1 MPCVGLAAAVD
12 QLPPT
17 WRGRYFDV
25 VDSTQDESQSLFVA
39 DYQRAGRGRHARTW
53 LSQPG
58 SGLLVSMLFR
68 ETTAEPVPWR
78 WTSLAAVALIE
89 AIECVLPAIRPMIK
103 WPNDVLVHDRK
114 VAGVLAESTW
124 EGREL
129 LAIVGVGLN
138 ANAQSAELASVGANA
153 TSLRMEA
160 GQPVDRGRLLLLFV
174 ERMDAWLTRPQ
185 SELIEAWRARLWGR
199 GQRLR
204 LIDLGREEEV
214 IVIGAEADGSLRVR
228 LSDGTERRTTT
239 GELIC

>member
-1 MPCVGLAAAVD
+1 MPCVGLAAAVT

-25 VDSTQDESQSLFVA
+25 VDSTQDEARAVARAGAPSQSLLVA

-58 SGLLVSMLFR
+58 SGLLVSMVFR

-78 WTSLAAVALIE
+78 WTSLAAVALVE
-89 AIECVLPAIRPMIK
+89 AIECVLPAIRPLIK

-114 VAGVLAESTW
+114 VAGILAESTW

-138 ANAQSAELASVGANA
+138 VNA
-153 TSLRMEA
+153 
-160 GQPVDRGRLLLLFV
+160 
-174 ERMDAWLTRPQ
+174 
-185 SELIEAWRARLWGR
+185 
-199 GQRLR
+199 
-204 LIDLGREEEV
+204 
-214 IVIGAEADGSLRVR
+214 
-228 LSDGTERRTTT
+228 
-239 GELIC
+239 